1 MTEPHSNQPSTDQA
15 EAFYGHSLI
24 ETASAPRLALRLFA
38 RTELLLGQALSKIY
52 PPEPNTREARQI
64 IKQAHAV
71 MSGLC
76 DLLSNT
82 PGTSPALLQANE
94 RLANRLSNQF
104 RQQQTDPSELGLLLA
119 NIRQARALW
128 EQALAIKPRAIP
140 GLNVRRAQ
148 NQNSQRRL

>member
-1 MTEPHSNQPSTDQA
+1 MSDSQISQASADQA

-24 ETASAPRLALRLFA
+24 ETASAPRVALRLFA
-38 RTELLLGQALSKIY
+38 RTELLLGQALSNIHS
-52 PPEPNTREARQI
+52 PEPNTREARQI
-64 IKQAHAV
+64 IKQAHTV

-94 RLANRLSNQF
+94 LLTNRLSNQF
-104 RQQQTDPSELGLLLA
+104 RQQQTAPNELGLLLA
-119 NIRQARALW
+119 EIRQARGLW

-140 GLNVRRAQ
+140 GLNVRRTQ
-148 NQNSQRRL
+148 NQSVPKPL

>member
-1 MTEPHSNQPSTDQA
+1 MSDSQISQASADQA

-24 ETASAPRLALRLFA
+24 ETASAPRLALRFFA
-38 RTELLLGQALSKIY
+38 RTELLLGQALSKSY

-94 RLANRLSNQF
+94 RLTNRLSNQF
-104 RQQQTDPSELGLLLA
+104 RPQQTDPNELGLLLA
-119 NIRQARALW
+119 DIRQVRALW

-140 GLNVRRAQ
+140 GLNVRRTQ
-148 NQNSQRRL
+148 NQSSNKRL